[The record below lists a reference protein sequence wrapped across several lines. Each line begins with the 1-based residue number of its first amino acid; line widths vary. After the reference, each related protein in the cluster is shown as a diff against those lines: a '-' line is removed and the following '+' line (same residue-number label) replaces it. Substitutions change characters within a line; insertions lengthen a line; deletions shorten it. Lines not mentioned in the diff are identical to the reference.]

1 MAATGIKEVRP
12 THEAILDLVLTRP
25 HGTLRELGQL
35 TGYSVSWLSQVMRS
49 DCFRAAYD
57 ARRGDIEAE
66 VMMGI
71 GDRLN
76 ALSHLAIDK
85 IEAELKTTED
95 PDFKLDAFD
104 KILHRT
110 GYAPSSKATAQP
122 GGPQVV
128 VQNNFTLSREDL
140 AEFRGK
146 VIEGQTPV
154 RQELLPAPNESSGA
168 T

>member
-85 IEAELKTTED
+85 IEAELLKTED
-95 PDFKLDAFD
+95 PNYKLDAFD

-110 GYAPSSKATAQP
+110 GYAPNASKSAA
-122 GGPQVV
+122 GAPQVV

-154 RQELLPAPNESSGA
+154 RQEGLPALEAPPSGSA
-168 T
+168 